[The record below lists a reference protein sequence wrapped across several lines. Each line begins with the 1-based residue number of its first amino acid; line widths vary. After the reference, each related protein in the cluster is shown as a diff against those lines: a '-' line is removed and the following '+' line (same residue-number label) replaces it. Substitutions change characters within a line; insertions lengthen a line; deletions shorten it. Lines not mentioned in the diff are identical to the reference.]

1 MMDTIMAI
9 IRRDLSLVM
18 RQGSDAFVVLI
29 FFIVTVT
36 LFPLGVSPD
45 PLILQNLA
53 SGIVWVGALLAAM
66 LSLDRL
72 FQTDYDDGS
81 LELLVL
87 SPYPLEIVVLC
98 KCFVHWLTTGLPIMV
113 ISPVLALMLNIKT
126 GAFLYLITSMALGTP
141 IISLL
146 GAVGAALVLGSRRSG
161 VLIALLIIPLTIP
174 ILLFGVGAIQA
185 ATEGYSAS
193 SPLMF
198 LGAFLLFSIAL
209 CPWVIASSLRQV
221 VS

>member
-1 MMDTIMAI
+1 MGTLLAI

-29 FFIVTVT
+29 FFVVTVT
-36 LFPLGVSPD
+36 LFPLGVGPD

-53 SGIVWVGALLAAM
+53 SGIVWVSALLAAM

-87 SPYPLEIVVLC
+87 SPYPLELVVLC
-98 KCFVHWLTTGLPIMV
+98 KCLVHWLTTGLPIMV

-126 GAFLYLITSMALGTP
+126 GDFFYLISSMALGTP

-174 ILLFGVGAIQA
+174 ILLFGVAAIQA

-198 LGAFLLFSIAL
+198 LGALLLFSIAL

>member
-1 MMDTIMAI
+1 MGTIMAI

-113 ISPVLALMLNIKT
+113 ISPVLAFMLNIKT

>member
-1 MMDTIMAI
+1 
-9 IRRDLSLVM
+9 M

-29 FFIVTVT
+29 FFVVTVT
-36 LFPLGVSPD
+36 LFPLGVGPD

-53 SGIVWVGALLAAM
+53 SGIVWVSALLAAM

-87 SPYPLEIVVLC
+87 SPYPLELVVLC
-98 KCFVHWLTTGLPIMV
+98 KCLVHWLTTGLPIML

-126 GAFLYLITSMALGTP
+126 GAFLYLISSMALGTP

-174 ILLFGVGAIQA
+174 ILLFGVAAIQA

-198 LGAFLLFSIAL
+198 LGALLLFSIAL

>member
-1 MMDTIMAI
+1 MDTIMAI

-66 LSLDRL
+66 LSLDLL

-198 LGAFLLFSIAL
+198 LGALLLFSIAL

>member
-1 MMDTIMAI
+1 MGTLLAI

-29 FFIVTVT
+29 FFVVTVT
-36 LFPLGVSPD
+36 LFPLGVGPD

-53 SGIVWVGALLAAM
+53 SGIVWVSALLAAM

-87 SPYPLEIVVLC
+87 SPYPLELVVLC
-98 KCFVHWLTTGLPIMV
+98 KCLVHWLTTGLPIML

-126 GAFLYLITSMALGTP
+126 GAFLYLISSMALGTP

-174 ILLFGVGAIQA
+174 ILLFGVAAIQA
-185 ATEGYSAS
+185 ATEGYSAL

-198 LGAFLLFSIAL
+198 LGALLLFSIAL

>member
-1 MMDTIMAI
+1 MGTIMAI

-174 ILLFGVGAIQA
+174 ILLFGVGAIQV

>member
-1 MMDTIMAI
+1 MDTIMAI

-87 SPYPLEIVVLC
+87 SPYPLQIVVLC

-113 ISPVLALMLNIKT
+113 ISPILALMLNIKA

-198 LGAFLLFSIAL
+198 LGALLLFSIAL

>member
-1 MMDTIMAI
+1 MAI

>member
-1 MMDTIMAI
+1 MDTIMAI
-9 IRRDLSLVM
+9 IRRDLSLVI

-81 LELLVL
+81 LELLTL
-87 SPYPLEIVVLC
+87 SSYPLEIVVLC

-113 ISPVLALMLNIKT
+113 ISSVLALMLNIKT

-198 LGAFLLFSIAL
+198 LGALLLFSIAL

>member
-1 MMDTIMAI
+1 MDTVLAI

-113 ISPVLALMLNIKT
+113 ISPILALMLNIKA

-198 LGAFLLFSIAL
+198 LGALLLFSIAL

>member
-1 MMDTIMAI
+1 MGILLAI

-29 FFIVTVT
+29 FFVVTVT
-36 LFPLGVSPD
+36 LFPLGVGPD

-53 SGIVWVGALLAAM
+53 SGIVWVSALLSAM

-87 SPYPLEIVVLC
+87 SPYPLELVVLC
-98 KCFVHWLTTGLPIMV
+98 KCLVHWLTTGLPIML

-126 GAFLYLITSMALGTP
+126 GAFLYLISSMALGTP

-174 ILLFGVGAIQA
+174 ILLFGVAAIQA

-198 LGAFLLFSIAL
+198 LGALLLFSIAL

>member
-1 MMDTIMAI
+1 MDTIMAI

-198 LGAFLLFSIAL
+198 LGALLLFSIAL

>member
-1 MMDTIMAI
+1 MGTIMAI

-87 SPYPLEIVVLC
+87 SPYPLELVVLC
-98 KCFVHWLTTGLPIMV
+98 KCLVHWLTTGLPIML

-126 GAFLYLITSMALGTP
+126 GAFLYLISSMALGTP

-174 ILLFGVGAIQA
+174 ILLFGVAAIQA
-185 ATEGYSAS
+185 ATEGYSAL

-198 LGAFLLFSIAL
+198 LGALLLFSIAL

>member
-1 MMDTIMAI
+1 MDTVMAI

-113 ISPVLALMLNIKT
+113 ISPVLAFMLNIKT

-198 LGAFLLFSIAL
+198 LGALLLFSIAL

-221 VS
+221 V

>member
-1 MMDTIMAI
+1 MVTLLAI

-29 FFIVTVT
+29 FFVVTVT
-36 LFPLGVSPD
+36 LFPLGVGPD

-53 SGIVWVGALLAAM
+53 SGIVWVSALLAAM

-87 SPYPLEIVVLC
+87 SPYPLELVVLC
-98 KCFVHWLTTGLPIMV
+98 KCLVHWLTTGLPIML

-126 GAFLYLITSMALGTP
+126 GAFLYLISSMALGTP

-174 ILLFGVGAIQA
+174 ILLFGVAAIQA

-198 LGAFLLFSIAL
+198 LGALLLFSIAL

>member
-1 MMDTIMAI
+1 MDTVMAI

-29 FFIVTVT
+29 FFIVIVT

-126 GAFLYLITSMALGTP
+126 GAFLYLVTSMALGTP

-198 LGAFLLFSIAL
+198 LGALLLFSIAL

>member
-1 MMDTIMAI
+1 MDTIMEI

-113 ISPVLALMLNIKT
+113 ISPVLAFMLNIKT

>member
-1 MMDTIMAI
+1 MGTLLAI

-29 FFIVTVT
+29 FFVVTVT
-36 LFPLGVSPD
+36 LFPLGVGPD

-53 SGIVWVGALLAAM
+53 SGIVWVSALLAAM

-87 SPYPLEIVVLC
+87 SPYPLELVVLC
-98 KCFVHWLTTGLPIMV
+98 KCLVHWLTTGLPIMV

-126 GAFLYLITSMALGTP
+126 GAFLYLISSMALGTP

-174 ILLFGVGAIQA
+174 ILLFGVAAIQA

-198 LGAFLLFSIAL
+198 LGALLLFSIAL

>member
-1 MMDTIMAI
+1 MGTLLAI

-29 FFIVTVT
+29 FFVVTVT
-36 LFPLGVSPD
+36 LFPLGVGSD

-53 SGIVWVGALLAAM
+53 SGIVWVSALLSAM

-87 SPYPLEIVVLC
+87 SPYPLELVVLC
-98 KCFVHWLTTGLPIMV
+98 KCLVHWLTTGLPIIL

-126 GAFLYLITSMALGTP
+126 GAFLYLISSMALGTP

-174 ILLFGVGAIQA
+174 ILLFGVAAIQA

-198 LGAFLLFSIAL
+198 LGALLLFSIAL

>member
-1 MMDTIMAI
+1 MDTLLAI
-9 IRRDLSLVM
+9 IRRDLSLVV

-29 FFIVTVT
+29 FFVVTVT

-53 SGIVWVGALLAAM
+53 SGIVWVSALLAAM

-87 SPYPLEIVVLC
+87 SPYPLELVVLC
-98 KCFVHWLTTGLPIMV
+98 KCLVHWLTTGLPIML

-126 GAFLYLITSMALGTP
+126 GAFLYLISSMALGTP

-174 ILLFGVGAIQA
+174 ILLFGVAAIQA

-198 LGAFLLFSIAL
+198 LGCLLYTS
-209 CPWVIASSLRQV
+209 PSPRDVEESRMPSSA
-221 VS
+221 

>member
-1 MMDTIMAI
+1 MGTIMAI

>member
-1 MMDTIMAI
+1 MDTVMAI

-198 LGAFLLFSIAL
+198 LGALLLFSIAL

-221 VS
+221 V

>member
-1 MMDTIMAI
+1 MGTIMAI

-18 RQGSDAFVVLI
+18 RQGSDAFLVLI

-53 SGIVWVGALLAAM
+53 SGIVWVGSLIEAM

-81 LELLVL
+81 LELLVR

-221 VS
+221 VL

>member
-1 MMDTIMAI
+1 MDTLLAI
-9 IRRDLSLVM
+9 IRRDLSLVI

-29 FFIVTVT
+29 FFVVTVT

-45 PLILQNLA
+45 PLILQDLA

-87 SPYPLEIVVLC
+87 SPYPLELVVLC
-98 KCFVHWLTTGLPIMV
+98 KCLVHWLTTGLPIMV

-126 GAFLYLITSMALGTP
+126 GAFLYLISSMALGTP

-174 ILLFGVGAIQA
+174 ILLFGVAAIQA

-198 LGAFLLFSIAL
+198 LGALLLFSIAL

>member
-1 MMDTIMAI
+1 MGTIMAI

-185 ATEGYSAS
+185 AAEGYSAS

-198 LGAFLLFSIAL
+198 LGALLLFSIAL

-221 VS
+221 VL

>member
-1 MMDTIMAI
+1 MGTIMAI

-209 CPWVIASSLRQV
+209 CPWVIASSLMQV

>member
-1 MMDTIMAI
+1 MDTVMAI

-198 LGAFLLFSIAL
+198 LGALLLFSIAL

>member
-1 MMDTIMAI
+1 MGTLLAI

-29 FFIVTVT
+29 FFVVTVT
-36 LFPLGVSPD
+36 LFPLGVGPD

-53 SGIVWVGALLAAM
+53 SGIVWVSALLSAM

-87 SPYPLEIVVLC
+87 SPYPLELVVLC
-98 KCFVHWLTTGLPIMV
+98 KCLVHWLTTGLPIMV

-126 GAFLYLITSMALGTP
+126 GAFLYLISSMALGTP

-174 ILLFGVGAIQA
+174 ILLFGVAAIQA

-198 LGAFLLFSIAL
+198 LGALLLFSIAL

>member
-1 MMDTIMAI
+1 MGTLLAI

-29 FFIVTVT
+29 FFVVTVT
-36 LFPLGVSPD
+36 LFPLGVGSD

-53 SGIVWVGALLAAM
+53 SGIVWVSALLSAM

-87 SPYPLEIVVLC
+87 SPYPLELVVLC
-98 KCFVHWLTTGLPIMV
+98 KCLVHWLTTGLPIML

-126 GAFLYLITSMALGTP
+126 GAFLYLISSMALGTP

-174 ILLFGVGAIQA
+174 ILLFGVAAIQA

-198 LGAFLLFSIAL
+198 LGALLLFSIAL

>member
-1 MMDTIMAI
+1 MDTVMAI

-126 GAFLYLITSMALGTP
+126 GAFLYLIISMALGTP

-221 VS
+221 VL

>member
-1 MMDTIMAI
+1 MDTLLAI

-29 FFIVTVT
+29 FFVVTVT
-36 LFPLGVSPD
+36 LFPLGVGPD

-53 SGIVWVGALLAAM
+53 SGIVWVSALLAAM

-87 SPYPLEIVVLC
+87 SPYPLELVVLC
-98 KCFVHWLTTGLPIMV
+98 KCLVHWLTTGLPIMV

-185 ATEGYSAS
+185 ATEGYNAS

-198 LGAFLLFSIAL
+198 LGALLLFSIAL

>member
-1 MMDTIMAI
+1 MDTVMAI

-113 ISPVLALMLNIKT
+113 ISPVLALMLNFKT

>member
-1 MMDTIMAI
+1 MDTVMAI

-161 VLIALLIIPLTIP
+161 VLTALLIIPLTIP

-185 ATEGYSAS
+185 AAEGYSAS
-193 SPLMF
+193 GPLMF
-198 LGAFLLFSIAL
+198 LGALLLFSIAL

-221 VS
+221 V

>member
-1 MMDTIMAI
+1 MDTIMAI

-113 ISPVLALMLNIKT
+113 LSPVLALMLNIKT

-198 LGAFLLFSIAL
+198 LGALLLFSIAL

>member
-1 MMDTIMAI
+1 MDTVMAI

-126 GAFLYLITSMALGTP
+126 GAFLYLVTSMALGTP

-185 ATEGYSAS
+185 ATEGYNAS

-198 LGAFLLFSIAL
+198 LGALLLFSIAL

>member
-1 MMDTIMAI
+1 MGTIMAI

-87 SPYPLEIVVLC
+87 SPYPLQIVVLC
-98 KCFVHWLTTGLPIMV
+98 KCFVHWLTTGLPIMM

-185 ATEGYSAS
+185 AAEGYSAS

-198 LGAFLLFSIAL
+198 LGALLLFSIAL

>member
-1 MMDTIMAI
+1 MGTLLAI

-29 FFIVTVT
+29 FFVVTVT
-36 LFPLGVSPD
+36 LFPLGVGPNA
-45 PLILQNLA
+45 LILQNLA
-53 SGIVWVGALLAAM
+53 SGIVWVSALLAAM

-87 SPYPLEIVVLC
+87 SPYPLELVVLC
-98 KCFVHWLTTGLPIMV
+98 KCLVHWLTTGLPIMV

-126 GAFLYLITSMALGTP
+126 GAFLYLISSMALGTP

-174 ILLFGVGAIQA
+174 ILLFGVAAIQA
-185 ATEGYSAS
+185 ATEGHSAS

-198 LGAFLLFSIAL
+198 LGALLLSSIAL

>member
-1 MMDTIMAI
+1 MDTVMAI

-185 ATEGYSAS
+185 ATEGYSTS

-198 LGAFLLFSIAL
+198 LGALLLFSIAL

>member
-1 MMDTIMAI
+1 MGTIMAI

-126 GAFLYLITSMALGTP
+126 GAFLYLVTSMALGTP

>member
-1 MMDTIMAI
+1 MDTVMAI

-161 VLIALLIIPLTIP
+161 GLIALLIIPLTIP
-174 ILLFGVGAIQA
+174 ILLFGVAAIQA

-198 LGAFLLFSIAL
+198 LGALLLFSIAL
-209 CPWVIASSLRQV
+209 SPWVIASSLRQV
-221 VS
+221 V